1 MQFKDIIAQDA
12 LKAQLIASAR
22 SGKVS
27 QAMLFLGPEGAGMLP
42 MALAY
47 AQYLNCENQQE
58 NDSCGNCNACNKAA
72 KWIHPDIYYTYPTVN
87 KNSGKP
93 AIAKD
98 YITEWR
104 KTLAENPYINV
115 VDWVAILDKENKQG
129 NITAAECDQIVRQ
142 HSLKHYEGKY
152 KIQLIWMAE
161 FLKIEGNKLLKILEE
176 PPENTVFLLIAENI
190 EEILVTILSRTQVV
204 KFARISD
211 VQVAKN
217 LEDRLHIDAEK
228 ARKIA
233 QIVDGN
239 WYAATQLAQTQDEQ
253 AFEELFEWFYLLLE
267 TNKTLET
274 IEKLVNWVEKA
285 GGMGRESQKL
295 FLKHTLFFLREC
307 LIFDTGLPSKLNDD
321 EKNLALE
328 VRKRLSLE
336 ELYKISQLLNN
347 LHYEIFRNANAK
359 IGLMNASFEIAGYL
373 NGK

>member
-1 MQFKDIIAQDA
+1 MCYFSFDYEINKPSS
-12 LKAQLIASAR
+12 LIE
-22 SGKVS
+22 KEYD
-27 QAMLFLGPEGAGMLP
+27 L
-42 MALAY
+42 Y
-47 AQYLNCENQQE
+47 N
-58 NDSCGNCNACNKAA
+58 CGN
-72 KWIHPDIYYTYPTVN
+72 P
-87 KNSGKP
+87 S
-93 AIAKD
+93 
-98 YITEWR
+98 
-104 KTLAENPYINV
+104 
-115 VDWVAILDKENKQG
+115 
-129 NITAAECDQIVRQ
+129 
-142 HSLKHYEGKY
+142 
-152 KIQLIWMAE
+152 
-161 FLKIEGNKLLKILEE
+161 
-176 PPENTVFLLIAENI
+176 
-190 EEILVTILSRTQVV
+190 
-204 KFARISD
+204 
-211 VQVAKN
+211 
-217 LEDRLHIDAEK
+217 
-228 ARKIA
+228 
-233 QIVDGN
+233 IVDGN